1 MDDSSAL
8 MVLRDFAKRTN
19 RNIEFDESRYPLS
32 SYRKIERFRTFAY
45 IPNNEQESCY
55 FVWLSDPYRVIGE
68 YSVFCGVF
76 IPIASK
82 YKERFYIRKKNI
94 LDNLNLLSLIKNI
107 GRKKPGFLSSVV
119 ISGNDNN
126 TANELFSGT
135 MAGHKILEALELS
148 PAMRLSVNIPDVDF
162 VPGLKDKSYIAIMN
176 PQEWFLDKGVIE
188 KMFRLGEEIGKHLK

>member
-1 MDDSSAL
+1 MDDSSAV

-19 RNIEFDESRYPLS
+19 RNIEFDESKYPLS
-32 SYRKIERFRTFAY
+32 SYRKIERTRSFAY
-45 IPNNEQESCY
+45 IPNNEQESCF

-68 YSVFCGVF
+68 YSVFSGVF

-94 LDNLNLLSLIKNI
+94 LDNLNLFSVIKNI
-107 GRKKPGFLSSVV
+107 GRKKPGFLSRVV

-126 TANELFSGT
+126 CANELFSGT
-135 MAGHKILEALELS
+135 MAGHKILEAFELS
-148 PAMRLSVNIPDVDF
+148 PAMRLSVNIPNVDF

-176 PQEWFLDKGVIE
+176 PQEWFLDKSVIE

>member
-1 MDDSSAL
+1 MDDSSAV

-19 RNIEFDESRYPLS
+19 RIIEFDESRYPLS
-32 SYRKIERFRTFAY
+32 SYRKIERTRTFAY
-45 IPNNEQESCY
+45 IPNDEQENCF

-68 YSVFCGVF
+68 YSVFSGVF

-94 LDNLNLLSLIKNI
+94 LDNLNLLSAIKNI
-107 GRKKPGFLSSVV
+107 GRKKPGFLSNVV

-126 TANELFSGT
+126 CTSELFSGT
-135 MAGHKILEALELS
+135 MAGHKILEAFELS

-176 PQEWFLDKGVIE
+176 PQEWFLDKSVIE

>member
-1 MDDSSAL
+1 MDDSSAV
-8 MVLRDFAKRTN
+8 MALRDFAIKTN

-32 SYRKIERFRTFAY
+32 SYRKIQRSRIFAY
-45 IPNNEQESCY
+45 IPNNEQENCY
-55 FVWLSDPYRVIGE
+55 FVWLSDPYRVVGE
-68 YSVFCGVF
+68 YSVFSGVF

-94 LDNLNLLSLIKNI
+94 LDNLNLFYLMKNI
-107 GRKKPGFLSSVV
+107 GRKNPGFLSSVV
-119 ISGNDNN
+119 ISGNDKNI
-126 TANELFSGT
+126 ANELFSGT

-176 PQEWFLDKGVIE
+176 PQDWFMDKSVIE
-188 KMFRLGEEIGKHLK
+188 KLFRLGEEIGKHLK